1 MARAALTT
9 VPTSISQHVRR
20 TASGEVV
27 PVGGYRAGRLKDLG
41 IKDVGAHRQVS
52 TETF

>member
-41 IKDVGAHRQVS
+41 SQASEHGDVLAG
-52 TETF
+52 T